1 MPNPTEPSA
10 KLTRQDVTP
19 ERLWLNRRRLLAGLG
34 GGAMGASG
42 VGLMPGAAAAE
53 ELSPHDWDEI
63 TSYNNFYEFGLKK
76 DDPKK
81 NAQDMQTD
89 GWQVTV
95 DGMVDA
101 PGTYDVADLLSDI
114 PTEERIYRFRC
125 VEAWSMVIPWNGFEL
140 NKLLAKLGVQESAR
154 FVRFETAVLPDVM
167 EGVNYPILDWPY
179 TEGLRLDE
187 AMHPLTILATGIY
200 GKPLPNQNGAPLRLV
215 VPWKYGFKSVKSIV
229 RITLTDEQPVNTWQQ
244 SAPDEY
250 GFYANVNP
258 EVDHPRWSQATE
270 RVIGG
275 GLFSSRVD
283 TLPFNGYADE
293 VASLYEGMD
302 LRENF

>member
-140 NKLLAKLGVQESAR
+140 KKLLAKLGVQESAR